1 MIKYCEK
8 VNGIINFKNVVVV
21 CKTVVES
28 ILCFHLHR
36 AFRKRLLL
44 LCLLLYVRAVELLV

>member
-8 VNGIINFKNVVVV
+8 VNGIINFENVVVV